1 MKSRSNPINLRRKIT
16 TGLLIIGIGIIVAY
30 LFYNTG
36 IVDIVLDLFS
46 PYPEK

>member
-1 MKSRSNPINLRRKIT
+1 MKTTLSKFNFRRKVT
-16 TGLLIIGIGIIVAY
+16 TGLIIIGIGILVAY

-36 IVDIVLDLFS
+36 IVEMVLDIFS